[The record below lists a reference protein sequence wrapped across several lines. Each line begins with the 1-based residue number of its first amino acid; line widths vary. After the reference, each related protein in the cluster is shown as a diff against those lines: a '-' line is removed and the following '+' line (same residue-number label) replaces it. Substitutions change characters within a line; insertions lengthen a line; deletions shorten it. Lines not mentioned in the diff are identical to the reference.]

1 MSPLHLSKVAVGCA
15 SLETLKRRQ
24 SLRVCDGEV
33 PLVTRF
39 MPKRAEEL
47 VGGSLYWIIKHQL
60 VARQTIIGFAP
71 RESDRRT
78 VIRLALFLCPTL
90 VMNLRA
96 GAASHTPVSSLIG
109 FSMAVMAGSEPAEL
123 RRRVTSPKGTT
134 EQAIGVLQ
142 EARLGEVFDRATAAA
157 LARAQELAV
166 G

>member
-78 VIRLALFLCPTL
+78 VIRLEVDLVPVRPAPKRAHQGWRYLDGSDAPGDLDSDETGLALLP
-90 VMNLRA
+90 
-96 GAASHTPVSSLIG
+96 P
-109 FSMAVMAGSEPAEL
+109 
-123 RRRVTSPKGTT
+123 
-134 EQAIGVLQ
+134 
-142 EARLGEVFDRATAAA
+142 A
-157 LARAQELAV
+157 LAAKLSMLRLI
-166 G
+166 